1 MMALGVL
8 EATSHDP
15 CSIRGSEYFP
25 KREVYFHCHQMIVWQ
40 FFPFFYLYV
49 VTPLSGING
58 KGKILNL
65 IESKFAQFFNRCC
78 RNTRIQISPC
88 CT

>member
-8 EATSHDP
+8 EATAHDP
-15 CSIRGSEYFP
+15 CSIRGVNTFLKESLLP
-25 KREVYFHCHQMIVWQ
+25 LSSNDRMAILSLL
-40 FFPFFYLYV
+40 YLYV